1 MALASWHLGV
11 LPSIN
16 PGLPTPRDDP
26 GMGVGQGSRHIYGR
40 RNFKCLLESGRPRDG
55 LGPLPPP
62 PPPLG
67 CISRGPLPV
76 THKLTTSSIKHLLPR
91 HKHENI
97 LVQSSF
103 HFYNHTSWFK
113 GLPFKWSDRNF
124 NMAPFAFYNDLRA
137 HHCHACPDP
146 HPMDVISFVS
156 HCPTCEHLVQ
166 TYIQCWRPPIPTV
179 VSQWWSLATH
189 VEEGRNFIRGLVP
202 MSLYIQLTTPPSGRS
217 QPAHCHDLKYA
228 LTARVPLLLNALP
241 HVGMA

>member
-1 MALASWHLGV
+1 MIQGWAWVKGHARFTGDEISNACSKWAANAMV
-11 LPSIN
+11 WDPS
-16 PGLPTPRDDP
+16 L
-26 GMGVGQGSRHIYGR
+26 
-40 RNFKCLLESGRPRDG
+40 
-55 LGPLPPP
+55 PP

-76 THKLTTSSIKHLLPR
+76 THKLTTSSIKHLIPR

-146 HPMDVISFVS
+146 HPMDVISFVVS
-156 HCPTCEHLVQ
+156 WYKPTSNAGAPRFPRWCP
-166 TYIQCWRPPIPTV
+166 
-179 VSQWWSLATH
+179 
-189 VEEGRNFIRGLVP
+189 NRGP
-202 MSLYIQLTTPPSGRS
+202 WPRT
-217 QPAHCHDLKYA
+217 
-228 LTARVPLLLNALP
+228 
-241 HVGMA
+241 